1 MADKGGQPTS
11 LSEAKRLGSPTYKPT
26 KGRNKGKIIAAVSKE
41 ELADSKMSLRE
52 FLNKRRKD
60 ARKTGDIAG
69 SVKTPKA
76 KPRPAPKARVP
87 APKGDLSPS
96 SQARKATPTPKR
108 KTPAILKASS
118 NADLSA
124 PKIPK
129 SKSKSRP
136 RRGSSAPLG
145 GKADPFKYVGKGP
158 RGQKGQAPVPTT
170 EEKVA
175 MAGLALSALGG
186 PGTIAGK
193 AAIKGATKF
202 GKPFITNLIKKI
214 KDLAPKQQKEVLQ
227 AANKASTKTAAQKR
241 TSEILKSGGRT
252 QSARKPR
259 KADRVEPYK
268 AKASKPLTSGQSRT
282 SRLLDAAQQSQRKK
296 IDPGYT
302 GGALKRGGQIKKYN
316 KGGKVVKRKEGGQ
329 VMSGSDFVSSLYN

>member
-1 MADKGGQPTS
+1 MNVMAKKAKSKTFYGKG
-11 LSEAKRLGSPTYKPT
+11 
-26 KGRNKGKIIAAVSKE
+26 NKELAAVTKE
-41 ELADSKMSLRE
+41 ELKESGFKSLRDY
-52 FLNKRRKD
+52 LNNQQGKTRRTAAKV
-60 ARKTGDIAG
+60 ASK
-69 SVKTPKA
+69 P
-76 KPRPAPKARVP
+76 KPRPAPRIPAPTPRVP
-87 APKGDLSPS
+87 APAS
-96 SQARKATPTPKR
+96 KAKASAPASKR

-129 SKSKSRP
+129 SKSRP
-136 RRGSSAPLG
+136 RRGSSAPLSMRSLKG
-145 GKADPFKYVGKGP
+145 FESSSPLKKYADPYKDVGKGP

-227 AANKASTKTAAQKR
+227 AANRASTKTKAQLQTSRILDAAK
-241 TSEILKSGGRT
+241 RT

-259 KADRVEPYK
+259 KADRVEPYI
-268 AKASKPLTSGQSRT
+268 AKASKPLTKGQSSASRT
-282 SRLLDAAQQSQRKK
+282 MDAAKQSQRKE

-329 VMSGSDFVSSLYN
+329 VMSGNDLVSSLYN